1 MQMLELFKEDIR
13 QFSRADGQKS
23 WVILLLTKEGLWA
36 LAEYRFNHWV
46 SKKVRMRGGRQL
58 LMLFG
63 AILHKLISLVAGIE
77 LPKSANIG
85 RGLYIAH
92 HGSIILHPNVVL
104 GEHCTISHD
113 VTIGEGGRGSKKGWP
128 KIGDRVY
135 IAPGAKIFGAINIGN
150 DVAIGANAVV
160 NKSLPDNAV
169 AVGIPA
175 RVVSYQ
181 GSSDFILVEK

>member
-1 MQMLELFKEDIR
+1 MLKLFKEDMC
-13 QFSRADGQKS
+13 QFSLAEGQKS
-23 WVILLLTKEGLWA
+23 WLMLLLTKEGLWA
-36 LAEYRFNHWV
+36 LAVYRFNHWV
-46 SKKVRMRGGRQL
+46 NKKVRMWGWRQL
-58 LMLFG
+58 IMLFG
-63 AILHKLISLVAGIE
+63 AILHKLVSLVTGIE
-77 LPKSANIG
+77 LPKNAAIG

-92 HGSIILHPNVVL
+92 HGNIILHPNVIL

-128 KIGDRVY
+128 KIGNRVY

-175 RVVSYQ
+175 RIVSYQ
-181 GSSDFILVEK
+181 GSSDFIVVGK